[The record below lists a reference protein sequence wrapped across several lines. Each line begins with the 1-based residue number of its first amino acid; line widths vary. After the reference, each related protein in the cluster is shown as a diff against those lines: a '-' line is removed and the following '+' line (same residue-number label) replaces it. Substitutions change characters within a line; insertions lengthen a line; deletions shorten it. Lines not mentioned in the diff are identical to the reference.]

1 MGIMLAMQR
10 RFSGLLLH
18 AAKIWPFFLDLD
30 CAVLHVCTSIL
41 VLFKTTTP
49 LGCLLGYDRLRHK
62 LATIPVFPERLLSVP
77 TT

>member
-30 CAVLHVCTSIL
+30 CAVPHVCTSIL
-41 VLFKTTTP
+41 
-49 LGCLLGYDRLRHK
+49 K
-62 LATIPVFPERLLSVP
+62 LQYNTIRLLARL
-77 TT
+77 